1 MTTNSQP
8 PQFNPDDLPRIHVPI
23 PDPPSPEDRKRDN
36 VIMIGVYVLLHLLLP
51 FLPLLILFMLS
62 LGLIVTDV
70 IVGYEVF
77 TTIHSRLR
85 EHPYMRNLRLLNPFH
100 YIPDMRMRLVD
111 AFVETIA
118 PETTQELHE
127 D

>member
-1 MTTNSQP
+1 MTDTM
-8 PQFNPDDLPRIHVPI
+8 NPDDLPRIRIPM

-36 VIMIGVYVLLHLLLP
+36 IIMIGVYVLLHLLLP

-77 TTIHSRLR
+77 TRVHSRLR